1 MKLLNKTT
9 LYYIIISFIIFLA
22 GGIVFY
28 HTIKAVVYRQ
38 LDENLYTEQQI
49 IQEEIDHLDSVPDF
63 STRFGHQIEVAIYN
77 HPFLPSNMFHDTII
91 KNDTTKAEI
100 KYRHLL
106 GKANSSKGH
115 GYEISIYKPLDETDD
130 LIGNFVFIIFILFIA
145 LLIILISVNYVIS
158 RTAWIPFYSTLRKL
172 SRYDL
177 SDNTVLNFDKTSISE
192 IKKLNSVLENMSE
205 KIKKDYINLKVYT
218 ENISHEVQ
226 TPIAIIRN
234 KLELLIQS
242 ENLEQNQLQ
251 LIETVSQAASRLSK
265 LNQNLML
272 LTRIENLQ
280 FGNIESIDIGEVIGK
295 YLKHLDELI
304 DMKKLNISK
313 EFHKK
318 TVVKINSVLA
328 DTLISNLLS
337 NAIKHNIEGGKITIL
352 LKSDELV
359 ISNTGQ
365 SLLLNPQELFERFK
379 KANNHSSSLGLG
391 LTIVKKI
398 VDLYHFKIEYLY
410 NDSIHTLKII
420 FFIQE

>member
-22 GGIVFY
+22 GGLIFFHSIRV
-28 HTIKAVVYRQ
+28 VVYRQ
-38 LDENLYTEQQI
+38 LDETLVTEQQI
-49 IQEEIDHLDSVPDF
+49 IEEEIDHSDSVPDF
-63 STRFGHQIEVAIYN
+63 TTRFGHQIEVIIYN
-77 HPFLPSNMFHDTII
+77 HPFRPSLTFHDTLIR
-91 KNDTTKAEI
+91 NDTTNTEI

-106 GKANSSKGH
+106 EKSNSSKGK
-115 GYEISIYKPLDETDD
+115 GYEISLYKPLDETDD
-130 LIGNFVFIIFILFIA
+130 LIANFVFIIIVLFIA
-145 LLIILISVNYVIS
+145 LLAILISVNYVIS

-172 SRYDL
+172 KQYDL

-192 IKKLNSVLENMSE
+192 IKKLNSVLENMSD
-205 KIKKDYINLKVYT
+205 KIKQDYINLKEYT
-218 ENISHEVQ
+218 ENISHEIQ

-251 LIETVSQAASRLSK
+251 IIESVSQAASRLSK

-280 FGNIESIDIGEVIGK
+280 FSDFESIDIGEVIDK
-295 YLKHLDELI
+295 YLEHFEELI
-304 DMKKLNISK
+304 DMKKLMVSK
-313 EFHKK
+313 VFQDK
-318 TVVKINSVLA
+318 TVVQINNVLA

-337 NAIKHNIEGGKITIL
+337 NAIKHNVENGRINIVLT
-352 LKSDELV
+352 SNELI
-359 ISNTGQ
+359 ISNSGQ
-365 SLLLNPQELFERFK
+365 SLHQQPHELFERFK
-379 KANNHSSSLGLG
+379 KANIKSSSLGLG

-398 VDLYHFKIEYLY
+398 VDIYHFKVEYLVEEK
-410 NDSIHTLKII
+410 IHTIKII